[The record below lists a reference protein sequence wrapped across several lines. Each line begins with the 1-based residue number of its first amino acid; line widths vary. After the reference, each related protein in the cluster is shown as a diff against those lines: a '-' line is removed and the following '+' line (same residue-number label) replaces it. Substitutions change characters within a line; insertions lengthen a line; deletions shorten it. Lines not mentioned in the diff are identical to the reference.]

1 MHDACQQIKEL
12 AEDSW
17 KDMLQHSFA
26 TTNQPMVV
34 PRTILNLAK
43 TAGNMYKHND
53 AYTTSDTIKD
63 AIRLIFVE
71 PI

>member
-1 MHDACQQIKEL
+1 
-12 AEDSW
+12 
-17 KDMLQHSFA
+17 MLQHSFA

-53 AYTTSDTIKD
+53 AYTTADTIKD